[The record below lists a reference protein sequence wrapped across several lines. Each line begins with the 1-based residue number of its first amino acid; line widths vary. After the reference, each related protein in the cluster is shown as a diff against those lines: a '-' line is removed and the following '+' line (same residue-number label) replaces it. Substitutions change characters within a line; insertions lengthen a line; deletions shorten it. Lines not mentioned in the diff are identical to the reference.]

1 MPDLTQSLRGRDL
14 GHLRILAERW
24 GLEFEAPDAHTG
36 LQRLAPLI
44 LNPELIEE
52 IVTALPNEVRD
63 ALDDL
68 LRQGGQIPW
77 AQFIVRHGKIREMGA
92 NRRDRERPDRDPQS
106 PAEWLWYR
114 ALIARAFFDTPD
126 GATEYAFI
134 PEDLAALLPPARV
147 TAPDHPEPLGR
158 PASPVE
164 RTHRLPVTDHL
175 LDHAT
180 TLLAALR
187 LSQTPTPKAE
197 RGSQDSLLPAEEG
210 LGMRVQALLTL
221 HGLLGPDHT
230 PLPDPTRAFLE
241 APRGDAL
248 TQLVQTWLTSPA
260 FDELRQLPGLQA
272 EGDWKNDPLRTRRV
286 LLRYLKDIPPHTWW
300 SLNAFI
306 AALKQQHPDYQRP
319 TGEYD
324 SWYLKDTAT
333 GEFVRGF
340 EHWDDVDG
348 ALVRYLVTGPM
359 HALGLLDLAAPD
371 KDSPPAAFRWS
382 GWADAL
388 INGAPPKLGEETG
401 KVFVRS
407 DGRVM
412 VPRVAPR
419 AVRYQIARF
428 CQWDDEK
435 GDEYRY
441 RLTPSSLARAREQGL
456 RAGHLITLL
465 AKHSD
470 GIPPNVTKALKEWE
484 TQGAE
489 ARVAKVSVL
498 RVSAPEILQALRESK
513 SKRFLGDILGPTTII
528 VKPGAEEKVLAALV
542 EMGYLGE
549 MME

>member
-14 GHLRILAERW
+14 GHLRIVAERW
-24 GLEFEAPDAHTG
+24 GLELEAPDTRTG
-36 LQRLAPLI
+36 LQRLVPL
-44 LNPELIEE
+44 LLDAHLAEE
-52 IVTALPNEVRD
+52 IVAALPNEPRD

-68 LRQGGQIPW
+68 LQHGGRVPW
-77 AQFIVRHGKIREMGA
+77 AQFTVRHGTIRTIGPG
-92 NRRDRERPDRDPQS
+92 RRDRERPDRDPQS

-114 ALIARAFFDTPD
+114 ALIARAFFDTAD
-126 GATEYAFI
+126 GATEFAFI
-134 PEDLAALLPPARV
+134 PDDLLGLLPPARE
-147 TAPDHPEPLGR
+147 AHPDQPEPLGR

-164 RTHRLPVTDHL
+164 RTHLRPATDQI

-187 LSQTPTPKAE
+187 MGDPPQSPRLRGEDETPPAPSGREGT
-197 RGSQDSLLPAEEG
+197 GLLLA
-210 LGMRVQALLTL
+210 L
-221 HGLLGPDHT
+221 HGLLAPDNT
-230 PLPDPTRAFLE
+230 PLPEPTRAFLE
-241 APRGDAL
+241 APRGVAL
-248 TQLVQTWLTSPA
+248 AQLTQTWLNSPD

-286 LLRYLKDIPPHTWW
+286 ILRFLRLIPKNTWW

-306 AALKQQHPDYQRP
+306 AAVKHLHPEFQRP

-324 SWYLKDTAT
+324 SWYVRDAKS
-333 GEFVRGF
+333 GEFLRGF

-348 ALVRYLVTGPM
+348 ALIRYMLTGPL
-359 HALGLLDLAAPD
+359 HALGLMDLAAPD
-371 KDSPPAAFRWS
+371 KDAPPSAFRWS
-382 GWADAL
+382 SWADDLLAG
-388 INGAPPKLGEETG
+388 IPPKLGDEKG
-401 KVFVRS
+401 PVYVRS

-412 VPRVAPR
+412 VPRGAPR

-428 CQWDDEK
+428 CRWDEEK

-441 RLTPSSLARAREQGL
+441 RLTPSSLTRAREQGL

-470 GIPPNVTKALKEWE
+470 GIPPNMTKALKEWE
-484 TQGAE
+484 AQGAE
-489 ARVAKVSVL
+489 ARVARVSVL

-513 SKRFLGDILGPTTII
+513 AKRFLGDLLGPTTMI

-549 MME
+549 MVE